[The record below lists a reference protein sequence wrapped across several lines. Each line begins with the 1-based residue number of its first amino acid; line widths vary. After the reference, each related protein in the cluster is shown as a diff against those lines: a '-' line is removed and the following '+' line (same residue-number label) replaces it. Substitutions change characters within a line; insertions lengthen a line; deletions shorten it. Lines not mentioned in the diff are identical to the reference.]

1 MDAGTSRSVRLHRGR
16 DRAPRRVTT
25 TTRRPGWPYV
35 RDDGWFYTGDVG
47 VVHSIRDRSKDVII
61 SGGEN

>member
-1 MDAGTSRSVRLHRGR
+1 
-16 DRAPRRVTT
+16 
-25 TTRRPGWPYV
+25 V

-47 VVHSIRDRSKDVII
+47 LVHSIRDRSKDVII